1 MFLHFL
7 ELISAVII
15 GLQWI
20 SCSTVCS
27 LGGGKSRLI
36 WLIFHKAYKGRGH
49 SRLFRLFVLGQYYTA
64 RLSCCAVV
72 LQSPHST
79 RAQCQDKALDAKS
92 VYLRLR
98 CLWNGSRLDPLL
110 LFYFAVIRFKGGG
123 RFALGIVSLSWVLI
137 TANRFVLMS
146 SPVLFDISWFIWNL
160 RSATHANHG

>member
-1 MFLHFL
+1 MLRDACGSVAVTSACRAAFTGTDLINRKHNILKRIITPCRRLSEIRNVSAFLRINLSSDYWFTVNQLQYSMF
-7 ELISAVII
+7 S
-15 GLQWI
+15 W
-20 SCSTVCS
+20 
-27 LGGGKSRLI
+27 GGKSRLI

-98 CLWNGSRLDPLL
+98 CL
-110 LFYFAVIRFKGGG
+110 
-123 RFALGIVSLSWVLI
+123 
-137 TANRFVLMS
+137 
-146 SPVLFDISWFIWNL
+146 
-160 RSATHANHG
+160 